1 MYMCICMCYVYMY
14 MCIHTYIYTYM
25 YTHMYIRVSMYV
37 YIYIYIYIYSTYI
50 QYRCYLYNISAPSE
64 RCTQPSGYLVF
75 LSPAASGDICIVQF

>member
-14 MCIHTYIYTYM
+14 MCIHTYIDTYM

-37 YIYIYIYIYSTYI
+37 YIYIYSTYI